1 VQEHWRRLRNTDL
14 QFARPADLRSAGEV
28 DTGQHVRWDHRGTPY
43 LPICSREAIINFV
56 EGLAFECL
64 NTAMPTIEEKR
75 TQFRKLHESGCFAL
89 PNPWDIGTAKY
100 LEYLGFKAIATTS
113 AGFAFSRGLAD
124 GSVKRDDM
132 LAHIKEL
139 VEATDIPV
147 NADFENAYADDPN
160 WCAENARLCAE
171 TGVAGLS
178 IEDAADRKES
188 PIYDFKLAVERIQA
202 VREALH
208 DSGVILVG
216 RAEGFL
222 VGREN
227 LDQVIKRLVAY
238 SEAGSDCLY
247 APGFKEPDHIKAI
260 VEAVA
265 PKPVNVLIG
274 GPGGLTMRDGA
285 ELGARRVS
293 VGGAFA
299 RAAWGGFIR
308 SAKELMEKGTFDEL
322 KDGASYDELQRLFA
336 SYG

>member
-1 VQEHWRRLRNTDL
+1 M
-14 QFARPADLRSAGEV
+14 
-28 DTGQHVRWDHRGTPY
+28 QH
-43 LPICSREAIINFV
+43 
-56 EGLAFECL
+56 
-64 NTAMPTIEEKR
+64 
-75 TQFRKLHESGCFAL
+75 
-89 PNPWDIGTAKY
+89 
-100 LEYLGFKAIATTS
+100 LGFKAIATTS

-132 LAHIKEL
+132 LAHIREL
-139 VEATDIPV
+139 VEATDLPV
-147 NADFENAYADDPN
+147 NADFENGYADDPN

-188 PIYDFKLAVERIQA
+188 PIYDLDRAVERVHA

-208 DSGVILVG
+208 GTGVLLVG

-222 VGREN
+222 VGREK

-238 SEAGSDCLY
+238 SEAGADCLY
-247 APGFKEPDHIKAI
+247 APGFKDRDSNKAI

-274 GPGGLTMRDGA
+274 GPVGLTMRDA
-285 ELGARRVS
+285 EEIGARRVS

-308 SAKELMEKGTFDEL
+308 SAKELIEKGAFDEL
-322 KDGASYDELQRLFA
+322 KNATPYAELQNLF
-336 SYG
+336 G

>member
-1 VQEHWRRLRNTDL
+1 
-14 QFARPADLRSAGEV
+14 
-28 DTGQHVRWDHRGTPY
+28 
-43 LPICSREAIINFV
+43 
-56 EGLAFECL
+56 
-64 NTAMPTIEEKR
+64 MPTTAERRR
-75 TQFRKLHESGCFAL
+75 TFRALHDGGCFAL

-100 LEYLGFKAIATTS
+100 LQHLGFKAIATTS
-113 AGFAFSRGLAD
+113 AGFAFSRGLAN
-124 GSVKRDDM
+124 GAVKRDDM
-132 LAHIKEL
+132 IAHIREL
-139 VEATDIPV
+139 VEATDVPV
-147 NADFENAYADDPN
+147 NADFENGYADEPN

-178 IEDAADRKES
+178 IEDATDRKES
-188 PIYDFKLAVERIQA
+188 RLYDVDLAVERIHA

-208 DSGVILVG
+208 GTNVLLVG

-238 SEAGSDCLY
+238 SEAGADCLY
-247 APGFKEPDHIKAI
+247 APGFKDRDSNKAI

-274 GPGGLTMRDGA
+274 GPGGLTMRDA
-285 ELGARRVS
+285 ASLDARRVS

-308 SAKELMEKGTFDEL
+308 SAKELMEQGTFEEL
-322 KDGASYDELQRLFA
+322 KHGASYAELQKLF
-336 SYG
+336 S